1 MEKNTEF
8 SLGFAALMVVLSI
21 GSAIFGQYTLAG
33 KFLGVFLIMVAIF
46 LIVYFP
52 ATVKEPQIEEFSKTG
67 IIIGVILFFV
77 GVGLIFFV

>member
-1 MEKNTEF
+1 MEKKTEF
-8 SLGFAALMVVLSI
+8 SLGFAALMVI
-21 GSAIFGQYTLAG
+21 FAIASAILGQYALSG

-67 IIIGVILFFV
+67 IIIGIILFFI
-77 GVGLIFFV
+77 GVGLIFL